1 MAEVGAE
8 TAVPTDAEKRREQR
22 RSKAKKQGVRP
33 PQPFRYENPGRDAG
47 KTIVN
52 LAQSDVVRGLVQFV
66 KPGKGDNNL
75 HLHTGMDSVWYVL
88 KGRVRFYGPED
99 VVIGEYG
106 AQEGVLMPRNNPYW
120 FAAVGDQ
127 ELELLQVIGIDRDVK
142 NERVDLAARKWD
154 VGSTEKIEAGTG

>member
-8 TAVPTDAEKRREQR
+8 TAVPTDVEKRREQR

-52 LAQSDVVRGLVQFV
+52 LAQSDVVRDVVRGLVQIV

-75 HLHTGMDSVWYVL
+75 HLHTGMDSV
-88 KGRVRFYGPED
+88 
-99 VVIGEYG
+99 
-106 AQEGVLMPRNNPYW
+106 
-120 FAAVGDQ
+120 
-127 ELELLQVIGIDRDVK
+127 
-142 NERVDLAARKWD
+142 
-154 VGSTEKIEAGTG
+154 